1 MSYSCSVVSMSQLTL
16 LSVKLS
22 DFTQLLFVNY
32 SFLLNALCLSF
43 LSVSHY
49 HDKQQI
55 DPDSFKIMKLV

>member
-1 MSYSCSVVSMSQLTL
+1 MVSMSQLTL

-22 DFTQLLFVNY
+22 DFTQLLFVND

-43 LSVSHY
+43 LSVSHH